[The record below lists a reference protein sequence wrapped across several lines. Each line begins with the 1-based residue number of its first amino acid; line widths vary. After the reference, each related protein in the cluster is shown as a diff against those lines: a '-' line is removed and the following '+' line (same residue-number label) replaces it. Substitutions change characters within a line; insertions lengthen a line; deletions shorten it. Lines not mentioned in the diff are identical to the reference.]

1 MQSLSLSTSTKIGHE
16 DHFCKALAKPASPIR
31 PWKRTLFEPATAILH
46 ATASFLKMKIQRLN
60 NSFKSFSYWKGLNK
74 TSNEL
79 NVLKISKIKSV
90 IQKFRRWKKGRFF
103 YLHMVH
109 FLLVFFS
116 VIFSWNHWMTRDYD
130 KWNFLL
136 EEKVYFEASWLKFR
150 GQFFVKCLNSLNQ
163 SWWPRRTQMFLS
175 WFIVFCE

>member
-1 MQSLSLSTSTKIGHE
+1 MNKI
-16 DHFCKALAKPASPIR
+16 L
-31 PWKRTLFEPATAILH
+31 
-46 ATASFLKMKIQRLN
+46 
-60 NSFKSFSYWKGLNK
+60 
-74 TSNEL
+74 NEL
-79 NVLKISKIKSV
+79 NILKISKIKSE
-90 IQKFRRWKKGRFF
+90 IQNFRRWKKGRFF

-116 VIFSWNHWMTRDYD
+116 MIFSWKHWVTRYYD
-130 KWNFLL
+130 KWYFLL

-175 WFIVFCE
+175 WFVVFCELSQKNSKNAKPALILLNILSWRNAFSNAA